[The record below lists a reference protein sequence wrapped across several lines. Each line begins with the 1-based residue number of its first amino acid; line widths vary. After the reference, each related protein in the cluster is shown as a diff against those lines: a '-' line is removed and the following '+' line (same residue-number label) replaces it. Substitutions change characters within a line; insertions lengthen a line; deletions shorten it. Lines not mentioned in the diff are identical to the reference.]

1 LSNEPH
7 SLAYQIAC
15 LNEAIGL
22 CERETVR
29 EGLKAAR
36 NTIQAVRDQ
45 RHFLRMMS
53 ELKAR
58 DPELFQALYT
68 ISANFP
74 GTTIHEAERVGL

>member
-1 LSNEPH
+1 MTEPH

-15 LNEAIGL
+15 LNEAIGCREL
-22 CERETVR
+22 ERVR
-29 EGLKAAR
+29 DGLQAAR
-36 NTIQAVRDQ
+36 NSLQAVRDQ

-68 ISANFP
+68 VASNFP
-74 GTTIHEAERVGL
+74 GSTVHEAERAGL